1 VLRGGLG
8 YWNKIRHDF
17 PDQFNKMADIEKTIG
32 AKILKHKGERIWL
45 TELPIGAGD
54 YPTEQAI
61 ECGIFCHMAED
72 DINERN

>member
-1 VLRGGLG
+1 
-8 YWNKIRHDF
+8 
-17 PDQFNKMADIEKTIG
+17 MADIEKIIG

-54 YPTEQAI
+54 YPAEQAI

-72 DINERN
+72 DINERNE